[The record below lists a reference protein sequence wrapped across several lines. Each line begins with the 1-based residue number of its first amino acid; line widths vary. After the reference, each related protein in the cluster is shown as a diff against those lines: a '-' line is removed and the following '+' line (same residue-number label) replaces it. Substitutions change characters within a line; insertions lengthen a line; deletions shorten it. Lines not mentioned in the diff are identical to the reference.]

1 MLYDLS
7 NLKEKIKDLS
17 ITRTAHIWL
26 DENEG
31 IVMAIYTPG
40 AEETLEDAE
49 MNIAAVEKICKN
61 KKRPIFIKGPH
72 KSMTREARI
81 CYTEKAPLFLSAT
94 AIISN
99 SSFVKILG
107 SFLLAL
113 NKNINHDNFP
123 IQFFKSEEEAFQWL
137 RKYV

>member
-1 MLYDLS
+1 MLYDIS

-26 DENEG
+26 DEKEG
-31 IVMAIYTPG
+31 IVIAIYTPG

-49 MNIAAVEKICKN
+49 MNIAAVEKLCKN

-81 CYTEKAPLFLSAT
+81 CYTEKAPLSVSVPMVEKVC
-94 AIISN
+94 II
-99 SSFVKILG
+99 V
-107 SFLLAL
+107 
-113 NKNINHDNFP
+113 
-123 IQFFKSEEEAFQWL
+123 IQ
-137 RKYV
+137 